1 MDQRSSDR
9 EPWEMVDNDDDMPE
23 GENRKRP
30 GEELER
36 EDEALRVADA
46 IFEIKDSRGP
56 RHGELGLEML
66 WDVMVEGSIL
76 NITGGL
82 QDRDEKESKYINKSL
97 ANIKEHNNMIV
108 GTMKLQQDKA
118 SYFVHRDMETSR
130 IMKDPWVEKQIS
142 QGKYRL

>member
-1 MDQRSSDR
+1 MDKRSSDR

-36 EDEALRVADA
+36 EDKALRVADA

-56 RHGELGLEML
+56 RHGELGLDML

-82 QDRDEKESKYINKSL
+82 QDGDGEDSKDINKTV
-97 ANIKEHNNMIV
+97 AHIKEHNNMRV
-108 GTMKLQQDKA
+108 GTMK
-118 SYFVHRDMETSR
+118 
-130 IMKDPWVEKQIS
+130 
-142 QGKYRL
+142 